1 MSKQVTY
8 FRARSENIVT
18 RQMGDEMVLVPL
30 SDKVADMTN
39 VITLNEVGA
48 DILKI
53 LEEPATIDKVVEEL
67 LEIYDVDRK
76 TLLTDVEEFI
86 REAMDKGVVEIVG

>member
-53 LEEPATIDKVVEEL
+53 LEEASTMDKVVEEL
-67 LEIYDVDRK
+67 LEIYDVDRE

-86 REAMDKGVVEIVG
+86 REAVDKGVVEVFD